1 MSCCG
6 LLRDGH
12 GGGGCWLIVGDG
24 WGGLVDGLLLAMVAV
39 VGCWGKGGI
48 EGHWR
53 CWCAVSCC
61 GQLLSGCWDGIPSG
75 FGWGWM
81 GLLVLISG

>member
-24 WGGLVDGLLLAMVAV
+24 GGGLVGGLLLAMVAG
-39 VGCWGKGGI
+39 VGCWGNGGI
-48 EGHWR
+48 EGRWR
-53 CWCAVSCC
+53 CWCIVSCG
-61 GQLLSGCWDGIPSG
+61 GQLLSGCWDWLPSG
-75 FGWGWM
+75 FVWC
-81 GLLVLISG
+81 